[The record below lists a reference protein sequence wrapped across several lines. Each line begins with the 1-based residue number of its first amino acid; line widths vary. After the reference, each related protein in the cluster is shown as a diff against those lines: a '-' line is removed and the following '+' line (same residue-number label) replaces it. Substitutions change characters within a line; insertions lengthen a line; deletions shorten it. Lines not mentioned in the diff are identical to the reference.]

1 MQKGWLSAQI
11 PENGTQRAAPSFFIA
26 HISVETLLEK
36 ETLGKEDMR
45 RLPG

>member
-1 MQKGWLSAQI
+1 MALCTDTREWNAESR
-11 PENGTQRAAPSFFIA
+11 PFYFIA

-45 RLPG
+45 RLLG